1 MEEKKN
7 AYEIVAQSIIASLE
21 AGNIPAWR
29 KEWASTGVYPTSL
42 SSKKQYRGTNQI
54 LLMFSTMA
62 NGYTSKW
69 WGTYKQMETLGGKVR
84 KGEKATPVVLWK
96 PYETTDKDGK
106 AKKGAMM
113 RYFSVFNAEQADW
126 EESTMP
132 VTEKPEARTE
142 VRKIEEAQAIL
153 DAYFAREDAPSLT
166 FGGDRAF
173 YSPSKDAIQLPE
185 QEAFT
190 SDEAFYSTAFHE
202 AGHSTGHKSRLSREG
217 VIEAHYFGDAIYS
230 EEELVAELTA
240 TFLCAE
246 TGIAPSTIEN
256 STAYIAGWLKV
267 LKSDPKVLVKS
278 AGRAQKAS
286 DYILGITPPAKEE
299 EEAE

>member
-1 MEEKKN
+1 MEDKKT
-7 AYEIVAQSIIASLE
+7 AYEIVAQSIITSLE

-29 KEWASTGVYPTSL
+29 KEWATTGVYPTSL
-42 SSKKQYRGTNQI
+42 SSKKQYRGTNQM

-69 WGTYKQMETLGGKVR
+69 WGTYKQIEALGGTII
-84 KGEKATPVVLWK
+84 KGSKATPIVLWK
-96 PYETTDKDGK
+96 PYETTDKDGNP
-106 AKKGAMM
+106 KKGAMM
-113 RYFSVFNAEQADW
+113 RYFSVFCADQAEWDGG
-126 EESTMP
+126 MP
-132 VTEKPEARTE
+132 ETEKPEARTE
-142 VRKIEEAQAIL
+142 ARKIEEAQAIL
-153 DAYFAREDAPSLT
+153 DAYFAREGAPSLAY
-166 FGGDRAF
+166 GGDRAY

-185 QEAFT
+185 QTAFT
-190 SDEAFYSTAFHE
+190 NDEAFYSTAYHE

-217 VIEAHYFGDAIYS
+217 ITEAHYFGDAVYS

-278 AGRAQKAS
+278 ASRAQKAS
-286 DYILGITPPAKEE
+286 DYILGITPPAKDES
-299 EEAE
+299 AE